1 MPSAWATAL
10 LTAMS
15 RDYGRPRPMI
25 RGEVGGNQQALATI
39 EIIDSE
45 GRPRA
50 VEAVLDT
57 GFTGY
62 LTLPAETIQ

>member
-1 MPSAWATAL
+1 
-10 LTAMS
+10 
-15 RDYGRPRPMI
+15 MI

-62 LTLPAETIQ
+62 LTLPAETIR